1 MSIELLNDRINV
13 ITSLASQFIVHNKE
27 CPIPTHI
34 NKPTYEIERKGIMF
48 TIDLSC
54 ECYGYDEF
62 NVIKPSWA
70 KHERH
75 LISIIVAK
83 HHNVFINVDNINNIN
98 DYKNT
103 SNHDSCWKN
112 DGFVLIRDFAYKM
125 YNSVYVN
132 VPKEKRPNMIN
143 ANFYIWNILR
153 SFIQPVSIK
162 CKPIED
168 GYYEQITDLKKI
180 HITDLFKNKL

>member
-13 ITSLASQFIVHNKE
+13 IISLASQFIVYNKE
-27 CPIPTHI
+27 CPSYAYI
-34 NKPTYEIERKGIMF
+34 NQPNSEIERKGVMF
-48 TIDLSC
+48 TFDLSC

-75 LISIIVAK
+75 SISIIVAK
-83 HHNVFINVDNINNIN
+83 HHNVFINVDDINNLAN
-98 DYKNT
+98 YKNT
-103 SNHDSCWKN
+103 STHDSCWRT
-112 DGFVLIRDFAYKM
+112 DGFVLIHDFAHKM
-125 YNSVYVN
+125 YNMVYVN

-143 ANFYIWNILR
+143 ANFYIWNLLN
-153 SFIQPVSIK
+153 SFMQPVSIK
-162 CKPIED
+162 CKPIEN

-180 HITDLFKNKL
+180 HITDLFKK

>member
-1 MSIELLNDRINV
+1 MSIELLTDRINV
-13 ITSLASQFIVHNKE
+13 IISMASQFIVYNNE
-27 CPIPTHI
+27 CQGPAHI
-34 NKPTYEIERKGIMF
+34 NKPPYGIERKGIMF

-62 NVIKPSWA
+62 DVIKPSWA

-75 LISIIVAK
+75 SISIIVAK
-83 HHNVFINVDNINNIN
+83 HHDVFINVDDINNLA

-103 SNHDSCWKN
+103 SKHDSCWRT

-125 YNSVYVN
+125 YNRVYVN
-132 VPKEKRPNMIN
+132 VPEEKRPNMIN
-143 ANFYIWNILR
+143 ANFYIWNHIG
-153 SFIQPVSIK
+153 SFMQPVSIR
-162 CKPIED
+162 CKSIED

-180 HITDLFKNKL
+180 NVTDLFKK